1 MAILL
6 VDVLGN
12 GAAHPLVLLTQLA
25 AGCHQQRNCVAHV
38 VVSLRQKGE
47 IGVTADI
54 ATATG
59 FDNGGVE
66 QMLTLTGSGLL
77 QSLVEAHD
85 DSPVRH
91 WLICREKCW

>member
-6 VDVLGN
+6 VDVLGK
-12 GAAHPLVLLTQLA
+12 GTAYPLVLLTQLA
-25 AGCHQQRNCVAHV
+25 AGCHQERNRLAHV

-47 IGVTADI
+47 IGVTADV

-59 FDNGGVE
+59 FDDGGVE
-66 QMLTLTGSGLL
+66 QMLALTGSGLL
-77 QSLVEAHD
+77 QSLVEAHE

-91 WLICREKCW
+91 WLICWEKCW